1 MIGESG
7 RGTVYCCFLWPL
19 YDSLVMENDCS
30 GNDGADKLF
39 WGIKNFCYVLVA
51 VKFFSHFIGKCKG
64 KHVSVSVYVRSR
76 TNPGIYTPGERARI

>member
-1 MIGESG
+1 MLIGGSG
-7 RGTVYCCFLWPL
+7 WGTVYCCFLWPL

-51 VKFFSHFIGKCKG
+51 VKFFVIL
-64 KHVSVSVYVRSR
+64 SVNAKVNMLSAWR
-76 TNPGIYTPGERARI
+76 

>member
-1 MIGESG
+1 MLISG
-7 RGTVYCCFLWPL
+7 RGWGTVYCCFLWPL

-51 VKFFSHFIGKCKG
+51 VKFLVIL
-64 KHVSVSVYVRSR
+64 SVNAKANMLSASR
-76 TNPGIYTPGERARI
+76 

>member
-1 MIGESG
+1 MLIGGSG
-7 RGTVYCCFLWPL
+7 WGTVYCCFSWPL
-19 YDSLVMENDCS
+19 YDSLVMEKDCS

-64 KHVSVSVYVRSR
+64 KHAFCLEIKSR
-76 TNPGIYTPGERARI
+76 EVN

>member
-1 MIGESG
+1 MLIGGSG
-7 RGTVYCCFLWPL
+7 WGTVYCCFLWPL

-51 VKFFSHFIGKCKG
+51 VKFFSHFIGKCQG
-64 KHVSVSVYVRSR
+64 KHAFCFEIKSR
-76 TNPGIYTPGERARI
+76 EVN